1 MRARILI
8 AAALLL
14 VTTGV
19 GAHAATLDRHAG
31 YYYPKPATSEIVES
45 PAATANDADRAA
57 RLAFINGMTKT
68 SLSYP
73 YPPTFA
79 IYAKGDQAEKM
90 IITSLQANYADTL
103 YRMRGVLA
111 MLTAVARQTDFF
123 KDHGVENTF
132 TFFDLAKMMGFTTI
146 TVTDG
151 KSYAHQVVIR

>member
-1 MRARILI
+1 MRATFLI

-14 VTTGV
+14 VATGTD
-19 GAHAATLDRHAG
+19 AATLDRHAG
-31 YYYPKPATSEIVES
+31 YYYPKPATNEIVES
-45 PAATANDADRAA
+45 PAATASDADRAA

-73 YPPTFA
+73 FPPTFA

-90 IITSLQANYADTL
+90 IITSLESNYADTL

-111 MLTAVARQTDFF
+111 MLTSVARQTDFF

-151 KSYAHQVVIR
+151 RSYAHQVVIR